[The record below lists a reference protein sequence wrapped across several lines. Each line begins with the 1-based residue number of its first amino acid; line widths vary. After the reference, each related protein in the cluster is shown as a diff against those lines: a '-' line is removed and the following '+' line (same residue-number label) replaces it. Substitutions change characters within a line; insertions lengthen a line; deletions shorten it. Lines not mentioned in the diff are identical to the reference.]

1 MLPLPRWCSADA
13 AGKGTIGLDLTGMKE
28 GLCNCPQNSPAL
40 GTARPY
46 LSSGLCL
53 QMEMKPED
61 FQGMV
66 FQTSK

>member
-1 MLPLPRWCSADA
+1 MISSDV
-13 AGKGTIGLDLTGMKE
+13 TGMKE
-28 GLCNCPQNSPAL
+28 VLCKCPQKSPAL
-40 GTARPY
+40 GAAWPY

-66 FQTSK
+66 FQTTK